1 MKPPR
6 SSFSAIGLLVLAAV
20 LWSLNGALIKVLNR
34 YGLHG
39 VTIACY
45 RSLFAGLFLIP
56 LAWRGFRTLRPT
68 RGDRTVGEG
77 PTSARPPGGR
87 GRGFLFHTGVW
98 ITVATFALMTTSF
111 VVACT
116 KTEAANAII
125 LQYTSTFWIFGLS
138 PLITGERPSRKDVP
152 YLFVAMIGVAVI
164 FAGNAGTDLTGLVIA
179 LTAGLF
185 YGLLVLLLRRLRD
198 CDPAA
203 VTVVNNLGT
212 VVLLLIPTIWVSGLH
227 PPARAVALL
236 LVMGV
241 VQLGLPYYF
250 FSRGLQR
257 IPAHRAALITMLEPV
272 LVPVWAYLAVG
283 DVVQWPTMVGG
294 GLILAALVWFI
305 LSAQRRAAV
314 VEPVD

>member
-6 SSFSAIGLLVLAAV
+6 SYSSAFGLLLLAAI

-56 LAWRGFRTLRPT
+56 LAWHGFRTLRPA
-68 RGDRTVGEG
+68 RGNGSIGKDPNPSLSPEG
-77 PTSARPPGGR
+77 P
-87 GRGFLFHTGVW
+87 GRGFLFHNCVW
-98 ITVATFALMTTSF
+98 ITVLTFALMTTSF
-111 VVACT
+111 VVSCT

-152 YLFVAMIGVAVI
+152 YLVVAMIGVAVI

-179 LTAGLF
+179 LAAGLF

-212 VVLLLIPTIWVSGLH
+212 VVLLLIPTILVGGLH
-227 PPARAVALL
+227 VPVGAVALL

-257 IPAHRAALITMLEPV
+257 VPAHRAALITMLEPV

-283 DVVQWPTMVGG
+283 DIVQWPTMIGG

-314 VEPVD
+314 VASVD